1 MLSPKIRKRRS
12 ASTIA
17 KWRQDKALVKAATL
31 TLQNEV
37 LQEMLAVV
45 DNASPLNGDQLA
57 FGSHVTATDH
67 SRHLGRIEGFNMYRQ
82 ALESLGILQ
91 SVPKDAPQTYPE
103 PE

>member
-1 MLSPKIRKRRS
+1 MKRRKRS
-12 ASTIA
+12 ATTISQ
-17 KWRQDKALVKAATL
+17 WRQDKALVKAATL

-82 ALESLGILQ
+82 ALEGLGVLQ
-91 SVPKDAPQTYPE
+91 SIPKDAPQTYPDRE
-103 PE
+103 